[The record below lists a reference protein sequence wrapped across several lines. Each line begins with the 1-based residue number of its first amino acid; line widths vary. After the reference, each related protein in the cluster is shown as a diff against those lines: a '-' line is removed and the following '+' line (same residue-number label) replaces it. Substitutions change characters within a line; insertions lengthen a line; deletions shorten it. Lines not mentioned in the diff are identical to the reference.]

1 MKKFIQ
7 IFLVVILV
15 LVLVQAATG
24 GSLVSVGH
32 VDSRVIS
39 GLSHVANVSAEHAQI
54 AVCLETFS
62 PETVSRVICV
72 MPNVGWNS

>member
-1 MKKFIQ
+1 MKKFTQ

-24 GSLVSVGH
+24 GSLVLTGR
-32 VDSRVIS
+32 VDSRVAS
-39 GLSHVANVSAEHAQI
+39 RLSNAANGSAEQVQMA
-54 AVCLETFS
+54 ACL
-62 PETVSRVICV
+62 ETVSRVICV